1 MLSALIK
8 WDVKSCK
15 TRESQPIIMNNIAPI
30 AILRL
35 VIGLVQ
41 YRARDLDVRARL
53 VDKVPQARYR
63 QLAN

>member
-1 MLSALIK
+1 MS
-8 WDVKSCK
+8 DSCK

-35 VIGLVQ
+35 VVGVVQ
-41 YRARDLDVRARL
+41 YRARDLDVRARF
-53 VDKVPQARYR
+53 VDKVPQAGYR